1 MLKLISFILCIL
13 LISTAFYGLEMYKI
27 LIMMKNKSE
36 RKAQTNTLIMKFL
49 LDESLQPKYDQIKLV
64 VFSTLV
70 VSIVFFLLTL
80 IMMATS

>member
-36 RKAQTNTLIMKFL
+36 RKAQTNPLIMKFL

-64 VFSTLV
+64 VFSALV